1 MFSGDKTEIDGLQED
16 SLRSTSL
23 ISLKGEA
30 NLKKLTKDER
40 GLLGVSVAHLNNR
53 LPECDMAI
61 SRLIEQ
67 VIETGHAWGTGNS
80 KVKISA
86 ASEGTVY
93 MATYAYHNPMSEHVV
108 CPIDGEMGTSYSY
121 VNTRALSEKDDVGY
135 ASAFLSYSWS
145 CRWHDVVPALT
156 ECHG

>member
-1 MFSGDKTEIDGLQED
+1 MPSFRPSFTALRTLLGQFGAQEDDEDYAFSGDKTEIDGLQED

-61 SRLIEQ
+61 SRLIE
-67 VIETGHAWGTGNS
+67 TGHAWGDWEFQG
-80 KVKISA
+80 
-86 ASEGTVY
+86 EDLGRERG
-93 MATYAYHNPMSEHVV
+93 HGLHGHVRLPQSHV
-108 CPIDGEMGTSYSY
+108 RARGVPDRRRDGHQLRQHSLG
-121 VNTRALSEKDDVGY
+121 KG
-135 ASAFLSYSWS
+135 
-145 CRWHDVVPALT
+145 
-156 ECHG
+156 